1 MIQGVEKFR
10 CFICKNSY
18 HKRFIFNFYSRIN
31 EKKISLP
38 ELKAHFTRF
47 HNELREIHAQ
57 HRRSLSVGGDARFRS
72 ISPII
77 RYSGADINDEDIDGN
92 GNASRR
98 SKTFKSVHGGWK
110 IPPPL
115 SDTSSSIG
123 GLPLKKAIPPLT
135 KKGCSPIKRPSSKAA
150 TNSSRIPLISEAMEI
165 DAVYFLLKRVLL
177 GEQIFFN
184 INYIFAKIF
193 LH

>member
-1 MIQGVEKFR
+1 LKSSGALYAKIPTTKGLFLI
-10 CFICKNSY
+10 FIPELM
-18 HKRFIFNFYSRIN
+18 

-47 HNELREIHAQ
+47 HHELREIHAQ
-57 HRRSLSVGGDARFRS
+57 HRHSLSVGGDARFRS

-135 KKGCSPIKRPSSKAA
+135 KKGCSPMKRPSSKAA
-150 TNSSRIPLISEAMEI
+150 TNSSRIPLISEAEAMEI

-177 GEQIFFN
+177 S
-184 INYIFAKIF
+184 
-193 LH
+193 